1 MLHRSEFNGKKD
13 VLHFKLLQAAIN
25 ENNAKKA
32 YEQNMEN
39 LNENSNVSKR
49 YGVINNN
56 ERKDTYNDAR
66 DNQRFQFKGNQYYN
80 FDDENNNGY
89 EPRIKKSRILS
100 EHSSHGSNV
109 NSKKREKNLSAITKF
124 KPASSYLR
132 QPSNASSLSSS
143 SSSSSSKQE
152 KLRKIS
158 HESHRK
164 QLKRERKE

>member
-49 YGVINNN
+49 YGIINNN

-80 FDDENNNGY
+80 FDDENNNGN
-89 EPRIKKSRILS
+89 IQHKKQCAQ
-100 EHSSHGSNV
+100 ENV
-109 NSKKREKNLSAITKF
+109 
-124 KPASSYLR
+124 
-132 QPSNASSLSSS
+132 
-143 SSSSSSKQE
+143 
-152 KLRKIS
+152 
-158 HESHRK
+158 
-164 QLKRERKE
+164 

>member
-49 YGVINNN
+49 YGMINNN
-56 ERKDTYNDAR
+56 ERKDTYDEPRN
-66 DNQRFQFKGNQYYN
+66 NHRFQFKGNQYHN
-80 FDDENNNGY
+80 FDAENNNGY
-89 EPRIKKSRILS
+89 EPRIKKSRVLS
-100 EHSSHGSNV
+100 EHSSHGSNLH
-109 NSKKREKNLSAITKF
+109 SKKREKNLSAITKF
-124 KPASSYLR
+124 KPASSYLK
-132 QPSNASSLSSS
+132 QPCAA

-152 KLRKIS
+152 KLRKVS

>member
-49 YGVINNN
+49 YGMINNN
-56 ERKDTYNDAR
+56 ERKDTYDEPR
-66 DNQRFQFKGNQYYN
+66 DNHRFQFKGNQYHN
-80 FDDENNNGY
+80 FDAENNNGY
-89 EPRIKKSRILS
+89 EPRIKKSRVLS
-100 EHSSHGSNV
+100 EHSSHGSNLH
-109 NSKKREKNLSAITKF
+109 SKKREKNLSAITKF
-124 KPASSYLR
+124 KPASSYLK
-132 QPSNASSLSSS
+132 QPCAS

-152 KLRKIS
+152 KLRKVS

>member
-32 YEQNMEN
+32 YEQNTEN

-49 YGVINNN
+49 YGMINNN

-66 DNQRFQFKGNQYYN
+66 DNHRFQFKDNQYYN
-80 FDDENNNGY
+80 FDAENNNNY
-89 EPRIKKSRILS
+89 EPRIKKSRVLS
-100 EHSSHGSNV
+100 EHSSHGSNLH
-109 NSKKREKNLSAITKF
+109 SKKREKNLSAITKF
-124 KPASSYLR
+124 KPASSYLK
-132 QPSNASSLSSS
+132 QPCA
-143 SSSSSSKQE
+143 SSSKQE
-152 KLRKIS
+152 KLRKVS

>member
-32 YEQNMEN
+32 YEQNTEN

-49 YGVINNN
+49 CGMINN
-56 ERKDTYNDAR
+56 ERKDTCDEPR
-66 DNQRFQFKGNQYYN
+66 DNHRFQFKGNQYHN
-80 FDDENNNGY
+80 FDAENNNGY
-89 EPRIKKSRILS
+89 EPRIKKSRVLS

-109 NSKKREKNLSAITKF
+109 HSKKREKNLSAITKF
-124 KPASSYLR
+124 KPASSYLK
-132 QPSNASSLSSS
+132 QPCAA
-143 SSSSSSKQE
+143 SSSSSKQE
-152 KLRKIS
+152 KLRKVS

>member
-49 YGVINNN
+49 YGMINNN

-66 DNQRFQFKGNQYYN
+66 DNHRFQFKGNQYYN
-80 FDDENNNGY
+80 FDAENNNGY
-89 EPRIKKSRILS
+89 EPRIKKSRVLS

-109 NSKKREKNLSAITKF
+109 HSKKRGKNLSAIMKF
-124 KPASSYLR
+124 KPASSYLK
-132 QPSNASSLSSS
+132 QPCA
-143 SSSSSSKQE
+143 SSKQE
-152 KLRKIS
+152 KLRKVS
-158 HESHRK
+158 HELHRK
-164 QLKRERKE
+164 PLKRERKE

>member
-49 YGVINNN
+49 YGMINNN
-56 ERKDTYNDAR
+56 ERKDTTYNNPR
-66 DNQRFQFKGNQYYN
+66 DNHRFQFKDNQYYN
-80 FDDENNNGY
+80 FDAENNNNY
-89 EPRIKKSRILS
+89 EPRIKKSRVVSS
-100 EHSSHGSNV
+100 EHSSHGSNLH
-109 NSKKREKNLSAITKF
+109 SKKREKNLSAITKF
-124 KPASSYLR
+124 KPASSYLK
-132 QPSNASSLSSS
+132 QPCAA

-152 KLRKIS
+152 KLRKVS